1 MQLFIQDKNKF
12 CLEQMLNSKKNM
24 IMKKIK
30 LTLFALLSLSV
41 FLQSCVD
48 DLDVIPEGETQLSVE
63 EFYAQPG
70 AYKQALGGVYG
81 NLSLTGTSGAESSNI
96 GGVDAGTSQYGRVL
110 WYLQNLSTDE
120 VIWSYENDPGTREI
134 QRNIW
139 NATNPI
145 IRGMFS
151 RATYQIALVNEYL
164 RQTSPAVLS
173 GRGVTDPQLLS
184 DIQLYRKEARALR
197 ALAYYHLMDLF
208 GKAPFVTEND
218 AIGTAGPE
226 YGRDQLFTYI
236 ETELN
241 EIIPD
246 LKAPR
251 TNEYGRLDQAF
262 AKMILAKMYL
272 NAEVY
277 IGQPKYQECMTA
289 CLDILQAGYSL
300 NTNYLNNF
308 KADNHTS
315 PEMIFSLQSNG
326 EVTQNYGPSTIIING
341 QVGSLEDNG
350 AQFGVGGWGGA
361 LRLRKQFVQKF
372 NGDEYITDVRNTII
386 SGSRD
391 IEITDIANRDQGY
404 VLAKFSNISS
414 TGVAG
419 ISTTFVETDFPLFRY
434 ADVMLMYAEAQ
445 VRNDGTANTTSLGY
459 INELRTRANNGS
471 TVNNVSLSRVTL
483 DFILDERST
492 ELHWEAHRRQDLIR
506 FNKYTGGSYNWA
518 WKGNGTNGI
527 GISNH
532 LRVYPIP
539 ESALASN
546 PNLTQNTGY

>member
-1 MQLFIQDKNKF
+1 MLQFIQDKNKYY
-12 CLEQMLNSKKNM
+12 LELMLNSKK
-24 IMKKIK
+24 IDMKKIK
-30 LTLFALLSLSV
+30 STLFAVVGLSL
-41 FLQSCVD
+41 FLQSCVN
-48 DLDVIPEGETQLSVE
+48 DLDVVPEGDTQLSVE

-70 AYKQALGGVYG
+70 SYKQALGGVYG

-96 GGVDAGTSQYGRVL
+96 GGIDAGTSQYGRVL

-139 NATNPI
+139 SASNPI

-151 RATYQIALVNEYL
+151 RATYQVALVNEYL
-164 RQTSPAVLS
+164 RQTEPSVLS
-173 GRGVTDPQLLS
+173 GRGVTDAQTLS
-184 DIQLYRKEARALR
+184 DIELYRKEGRVLR

-226 YGRDQLFTYI
+226 YNRQQLFTYI

-241 EIIPD
+241 DVLPD

-251 TNEYGRLDQAF
+251 TNEYGRLDQSF
-262 AKMILAKMYL
+262 ANMILAKMYL

-277 IGQPKYQECMTA
+277 IGQAKNQECMDKCA
-289 CLDILQAGYSL
+289 EIIASGYSL
-300 NTNYLNNF
+300 NSNYLNNF

-315 PEMIFSLQSNG
+315 SEMIFSLQSNG
-326 EVTQNYGPSTIIING
+326 EVTQNYGPTTVIING
-341 QVGSLEDNG
+341 QVGSIEGNG
-350 AQFGVGGWGGA
+350 SQFGVGGWGGA

-372 NGDEYITDVRNTII
+372 DGADFTNDTRNTII

-391 IEITDIANRDQGY
+391 IEITDVANRDQGY
-404 VLAKFSNISS
+404 VLGKFSNISS
-414 TGVAG
+414 TGIAG

-434 ADVMLMYAEAQ
+434 ADVLLMYAEAQ
-445 VRNDGTANTTSLGY
+445 IRKDGSANSTSLGY
-459 INELRTRANNGS
+459 INDLRTRANNGS
-471 TVNNVSLSRVTL
+471 TAHNISLSSLTL
-483 DFILDERST
+483 DFILDERSR

-527 GISNH
+527 AISNH
-532 LRVYPIP
+532 LKLYPIP
-539 ESALASN
+539 EAALASN

>member
-1 MQLFIQDKNKF
+1 MLQFIQDKNKYY
-12 CLEQMLNSKKNM
+12 LELMLNSKK
-24 IMKKIK
+24 IDMKKIK
-30 LTLFALLSLSV
+30 STLFAVVGLSL
-41 FLQSCVD
+41 FLQSCVN
-48 DLDVIPEGETQLSVE
+48 DLDVVPEGDTQLSVE

-70 AYKQALGGVYG
+70 SYKQALGGVYG

-96 GGVDAGTSQYGRVL
+96 GGIDAGTSQYGRVL

-139 NATNPI
+139 SASNPI

-151 RATYQIALVNEYL
+151 RATYQVALVNEYL
-164 RQTSPAVLS
+164 RQTEPSVLS
-173 GRGVTDPQLLS
+173 GRGVTDAQTLS
-184 DIQLYRKEARALR
+184 DIELYRKEARVLR

-226 YGRDQLFTYI
+226 YNRQQLFTYI

-241 EIIPD
+241 DVLPD

-251 TNEYGRLDQAF
+251 TNEYGRLDQSF
-262 AKMILAKMYL
+262 ANMILAKMYL

-277 IGQPKYQECMTA
+277 IGQAKNQECMDKCA
-289 CLDILQAGYSL
+289 EIIASGYSL
-300 NTNYLNNF
+300 NSNYLNNF

-315 PEMIFSLQSNG
+315 SEMIFSLQSNG
-326 EVTQNYGPSTIIING
+326 EVTQNYGPTTVIING
-341 QVGSLEDNG
+341 QVGSIEGNG
-350 AQFGVGGWGGA
+350 SQFGVGGWGGA

-372 NGDEYITDVRNTII
+372 DGADFTNDTRNTII

-391 IEITDIANRDQGY
+391 IEITDVANRDQGY
-404 VLAKFSNISS
+404 VLGKFSNISS
-414 TGVAG
+414 TGIAG

-434 ADVMLMYAEAQ
+434 ADVLLMYAEAQ
-445 VRNDGTANTTSLGY
+445 IRKDGSANSTSLGY
-459 INELRTRANNGS
+459 INDLRTRANNGS
-471 TVNNVSLSRVTL
+471 TAHNISLSSLTL
-483 DFILDERST
+483 DFILDERSR

-506 FNKYTGGSYNWA
+506 FNKFTGGSYNWA

-527 GISNH
+527 AISNH
-532 LRVYPIP
+532 LKLYPIP
-539 ESALASN
+539 EAALASN

>member
-1 MQLFIQDKNKF
+1 MLLFILDRNKF
-12 CLEQMLNSKKNM
+12 CLEQMLNSKKKD
-24 IMKKIK
+24 MKKIK
-30 LTLFALLSLSV
+30 LTLFMLLSLSIV
-41 FLQSCVD
+41 LQSCVD
-48 DLDVIPEGETQLSVE
+48 DLEVTPEGETQLSVE

-70 AYKQALGGVYG
+70 AYKQALAGVYG

-164 RQTSPAVLS
+164 RQTSPSVLS
-173 GRGVTDPQLLS
+173 SRGVSDAQLLS
-184 DIQLYRKEARALR
+184 DIELYRKEARALR

-226 YGRDQLFTYI
+226 YNRAQLFDYI
-236 ETELN
+236 ESELN
-241 EIIPD
+241 EILPD

-262 AKMILAKMYL
+262 VKMVLAKMYL

-277 IGQPKYQECMTA
+277 IGQAKYQECMDA
-289 CLDILQAGYSL
+289 CSEIIASGYTL
-300 NTNYLNNF
+300 NSNYLNNF

-315 PEMIFSLQSNG
+315 TEMIFTLQSNG
-326 EVTQNYGPSTIIING
+326 EVTQNYGPTTVIING
-341 QVGSLEDNG
+341 QVGSIEGNG
-350 AQFGVGGWGGA
+350 SQFGVGGWGGA

-372 NGDEYITDVRNTII
+372 DGIEFSSDTRKNII

-404 VLAKFSNISS
+404 ILAKFSNISS
-414 TGVAG
+414 TGVVG
-419 ISTTFVETDFPLFRY
+419 INTTFVETDFPLFRY
-434 ADVMLMYAEAQ
+434 ADVLLMYAEAQ
-445 VRNDGTANTTSLGY
+445 VRKDGSANSTSLNY
-459 INELRTRANNGS
+459 INSLRTRANNGS
-471 TVNNVSLSRVTL
+471 TANNVSLAAVNL
-483 DFILDERST
+483 DFILDERSR

-518 WKGNGTNGI
+518 WKGNGINGI
-527 GISNH
+527 ALSNH

-539 ESALASN
+539 EAALASN

>member
-1 MQLFIQDKNKF
+1 
-12 CLEQMLNSKKNM
+12 MLNSKKKD
-24 IMKKIK
+24 MKKIK
-30 LTLFALLSLSV
+30 LTLFMLLSLSIV
-41 FLQSCVD
+41 LQSCVD
-48 DLDVIPEGETQLSVE
+48 DLEVTPEGETQLSVE

-70 AYKQALGGVYG
+70 AYKQALAGVYG

-164 RQTSPAVLS
+164 RQTSPSVLS
-173 GRGVTDPQLLS
+173 SRGVSDAQLLS
-184 DIQLYRKEARALR
+184 DIELYRKEARALR

-226 YGRDQLFTYI
+226 YNRAQLFDYI
-236 ETELN
+236 ESELN
-241 EIIPD
+241 EILPD

-262 AKMILAKMYL
+262 VKMVLAKMYL

-277 IGQPKYQECMTA
+277 IGQAKYQECMDA
-289 CLDILQAGYSL
+289 CSEIIASGYTL
-300 NTNYLNNF
+300 NSNYLNNF

-315 PEMIFSLQSNG
+315 TEMIFTLQSNG
-326 EVTQNYGPSTIIING
+326 EVTQNYGPTTVIING
-341 QVGSLEDNG
+341 QVGSIEGNG
-350 AQFGVGGWGGA
+350 SQFGVGGWGGA

-372 NGDEYITDVRNTII
+372 DGIEFSSDTRKNII

-404 VLAKFSNISS
+404 ILAKFSNISS
-414 TGVAG
+414 TGVVG
-419 ISTTFVETDFPLFRY
+419 INTTFVETDFPLFRY
-434 ADVMLMYAEAQ
+434 ADVLLMYAEAQ
-445 VRNDGTANTTSLGY
+445 VRKDGSANSTSLNY
-459 INELRTRANNGS
+459 INSLRTRANNGS
-471 TVNNVSLSRVTL
+471 TANNVSLAAVNL
-483 DFILDERST
+483 DFILDERSR

-518 WKGNGTNGI
+518 WKGNGINGI
-527 GISNH
+527 ALSNH

-539 ESALASN
+539 EAALASN

>member
-1 MQLFIQDKNKF
+1 MLLFILDRNKF
-12 CLEQMLNSKKNM
+12 CLEQMLNSKKKD
-24 IMKKIK
+24 MKKIK
-30 LTLFALLSLSV
+30 LTLFMLLSLSIV
-41 FLQSCVD
+41 LQSCVD
-48 DLDVIPEGETQLSVE
+48 DLEVTPEGETQLSVE

-70 AYKQALGGVYG
+70 AYKQALAGVYG

-164 RQTSPAVLS
+164 RQTSPSVLS
-173 GRGVTDPQLLS
+173 SRGVSDAQLLS
-184 DIQLYRKEARALR
+184 DIELYRKEARALR

-226 YGRDQLFTYI
+226 YNRAQLFGYV
-236 ETELN
+236 ESELN
-241 EIIPD
+241 EILPD

-262 AKMILAKMYL
+262 VKMVLAKMYL

-277 IGQPKYQECMTA
+277 IGQAKYQECMDA
-289 CLDILQAGYSL
+289 CSEIIASGYTL
-300 NTNYLNNF
+300 NSNYLNNF

-315 PEMIFSLQSNG
+315 TEMIFTLQSNG
-326 EVTQNYGPSTIIING
+326 EVTQNYGPTTVIING
-341 QVGSLEDNG
+341 QVGSIEGNG
-350 AQFGVGGWGGA
+350 SQFGVGGWGGA

-372 NGDEYITDVRNTII
+372 DGIEFSSDTRKNII

-404 VLAKFSNISS
+404 ILAKFSNISS
-414 TGVAG
+414 TGVVG

-434 ADVMLMYAEAQ
+434 ADVLLMYAEAQ
-445 VRNDGTANTTSLGY
+445 VRKDGSANSTSLNY
-459 INELRTRANNGS
+459 INSLRTRANNGS
-471 TVNNVSLSRVTL
+471 TANNVSLAAVNL
-483 DFILDERST
+483 DFILDERSR

-518 WKGNGTNGI
+518 WKGNGINGI
-527 GISNH
+527 ALSNH

-539 ESALASN
+539 EAALASN

>member
-1 MQLFIQDKNKF
+1 MLQFIQDKNKYY
-12 CLEQMLNSKKNM
+12 LELMLNSKK
-24 IMKKIK
+24 IDMKKIK
-30 LTLFALLSLSV
+30 STLLAVVGLSL
-41 FLQSCVD
+41 FLQSCVN
-48 DLDVIPEGETQLSVE
+48 DLDVVPEGDTQLSVE

-70 AYKQALGGVYG
+70 SYKQALGGVYG

-96 GGVDAGTSQYGRVL
+96 GGIDAGTSQYGRVL

-139 NATNPI
+139 SASNPI

-151 RATYQIALVNEYL
+151 RATYQVALVNEYL
-164 RQTSPAVLS
+164 RQTEPSVLS
-173 GRGVTDPQLLS
+173 GRGVTDPQTLN
-184 DIQLYRKEARALR
+184 DIELYRKEARVLR

-226 YGRDQLFTYI
+226 YNRQQLFTYI
-236 ETELN
+236 ENELN
-241 EIIPD
+241 DVLPD

-251 TNEYGRLDQAF
+251 TNEYGRLDKTF
-262 AKMILAKMYL
+262 ANMILAKMYL

-277 IGQPKYQECMTA
+277 IGQAKNQECMDKCA
-289 CLDILQAGYSL
+289 EIIASGYTL

-326 EVTQNYGPSTIIING
+326 EVTQNYGPTTVIING
-341 QVGSLEDNG
+341 QVGSIEGNG

-372 NGDEYITDVRNTII
+372 DGSEFTNDSRKTII
-386 SGSRD
+386 SGTRD
-391 IEITDIANRDQGY
+391 IEITDVANRDQGY
-404 VLAKFSNISS
+404 ILGKFSNISS
-414 TGVAG
+414 TGIAG

-434 ADVMLMYAEAQ
+434 ADVLLMYAEAQ
-445 VRNDGTANTTSLGY
+445 IRKDGSANNTSLGY
-459 INELRTRANNGS
+459 INNLRTRANNGS
-471 TVNNVSLSRVTL
+471 TASNISLSSLTL
-483 DFILDERST
+483 DFILDERSR
-492 ELHWEAHRRQDLIR
+492 ELHWEGHRRQDLIR

-527 GISNH
+527 AISNH
-532 LRVYPIP
+532 LKLYPIP
-539 ESALASN
+539 EAALASN

>member
-1 MQLFIQDKNKF
+1 
-12 CLEQMLNSKKNM
+12 
-24 IMKKIK
+24 MKKIK
-30 LTLFALLSLSV
+30 LTLFALLGLSV

-48 DLDVIPEGETQLSVE
+48 DLDVTPEGETQLSVE

-70 AYKQALGGVYG
+70 AYKQALAGVYG

-96 GGVDAGTSQYGRVL
+96 GGVDPGTSQYGRCL

-139 NATNPI
+139 NATNPV

-164 RQTSPAVLS
+164 RQTSPSILS
-173 GRGVTDPQLLS
+173 GRGVTDAQLLN
-184 DIQLYRKEARALR
+184 DIELYRKESRVLR

-226 YGRDQLFTYI
+226 LSRQEIFDYV
-236 ETELN
+236 ESELN
-241 EIIPD
+241 EVLPD

-262 AKMILAKMYL
+262 VKMILAKMYL

-277 IGQPKYQECMTA
+277 IGQAKYQECMNVCSELITY
-289 CLDILQAGYSL
+289 GYSL
-300 NTNYLNNF
+300 NSNYLNNF

-315 PEMIFSLQSNG
+315 PEMIFTLQSNG
-326 EVTQNYGPSTIIING
+326 EVTQNYGPTTVIING
-341 QVGSLEDNG
+341 QVGSVESNG

-372 NGDEYITDVRNTII
+372 DGNEFLTDVRNTII
-386 SGSRD
+386 SGSRE

-434 ADVMLMYAEAQ
+434 ADVLLMYSEAQ
-445 VRNDGTANTTSLGY
+445 IRKDGSANSTSLGY
-459 INELRTRANNGS
+459 VNSLRTRANNGS
-471 TVNNVSLSRVTL
+471 TANNISLSTLTL
-483 DFILDERST
+483 DFILDERSR
-492 ELHWEAHRRQDLIR
+492 ELHWEGHRRQDLIR
-506 FNKYTGGSYNWA
+506 FNKFTGGTYNWA
-518 WKGNGTNGI
+518 WKGNGVNGI
-527 GISNH
+527 ALPQHMKIF
-532 LRVYPIP
+532 PIHP
-539 ESALASN
+539 ATLSSN
-546 PNLTQNTGY
+546 PNLIQNPGY

>member
-1 MQLFIQDKNKF
+1 
-12 CLEQMLNSKKNM
+12 MLNSKK
-24 IMKKIK
+24 IDMKKIK
-30 LTLFALLSLSV
+30 STLLAVVGLSL
-41 FLQSCVD
+41 FLQSCVN
-48 DLDVIPEGETQLSVE
+48 DLDVVPEGETQLSVE

-70 AYKQALGGVYG
+70 SYKQALGGVYG

-96 GGVDAGTSQYGRVL
+96 GGIDAGTSQYGRVL

-139 NATNPI
+139 SASNPI

-151 RATYQIALVNEYL
+151 RATYQVALVNEYL
-164 RQTSPAVLS
+164 RQTEPSVLS
-173 GRGVTDPQLLS
+173 SRGVTDTQTLN
-184 DIQLYRKEARALR
+184 DIQLYRKEARVLR

-226 YGRDQLFTYI
+226 YNRQQLFTYI

-241 EIIPD
+241 DVLPD

-251 TNEYGRLDQAF
+251 TNEYGRLDKTF
-262 AKMILAKMYL
+262 ANMILAKMYL

-277 IGQPKYQECMTA
+277 IGQAKNQECMDKCA
-289 CLDILQAGYSL
+289 EIIASGYTL
-300 NTNYLNNF
+300 NSNYLNNF

-326 EVTQNYGPSTIIING
+326 EITQNYGPTTVIING
-341 QVGSLEDNG
+341 QVGSLEGNG
-350 AQFGVGGWGGA
+350 SQFGVGGWGGA

-372 NGDEYITDVRNTII
+372 DGAEFTNDTRKTII
-386 SGSRD
+386 SGTRD
-391 IEITDIANRDQGY
+391 IEITDVANRDQGY
-404 VLAKFSNISS
+404 ILGKFSNISS

-434 ADVMLMYAEAQ
+434 ADVLLMYAEAQ
-445 VRNDGTANTTSLGY
+445 IRKDGTANSTSLGY
-459 INELRTRANNGS
+459 INNLRTRANNGS
-471 TVNNVSLSRVTL
+471 TANNISLSSLTL
-483 DFILDERST
+483 DFILDERSR

-527 GISNH
+527 AISNH
-532 LRVYPIP
+532 LKLYPIP
-539 ESALASN
+539 EAALASN

>member
-1 MQLFIQDKNKF
+1 MLLFILDRNKF
-12 CLEQMLNSKKNM
+12 CLEQMLNSKKKD
-24 IMKKIK
+24 MKKIK
-30 LTLFALLSLSV
+30 LTLFMLLSLSIV
-41 FLQSCVD
+41 LQSCVD
-48 DLDVIPEGETQLSVE
+48 DLEVTPEGETQLSVE

-70 AYKQALGGVYG
+70 AYKQALAGVYG

-164 RQTSPAVLS
+164 RQTSPSILS
-173 GRGVTDPQLLS
+173 SRGVSDAQLLS
-184 DIQLYRKEARALR
+184 DIELYRKEARALR

-226 YGRDQLFTYI
+226 YNRAQLFDYI
-236 ETELN
+236 ESELN
-241 EIIPD
+241 EILPD

-262 AKMILAKMYL
+262 VKMVLAKMYL

-277 IGQPKYQECMTA
+277 IGQAKYQECMDA
-289 CLDILQAGYSL
+289 CSEIIASGYTL
-300 NTNYLNNF
+300 NSNYLNNF

-315 PEMIFSLQSNG
+315 TEMIFTLQSNG
-326 EVTQNYGPSTIIING
+326 EVTQNYGPTTVIING
-341 QVGSLEDNG
+341 QVGSIEGNG
-350 AQFGVGGWGGA
+350 SQFGVGGWGGA

-372 NGDEYITDVRNTII
+372 DGIEFSSDTRKNII

-404 VLAKFSNISS
+404 ILAKFSNISS
-414 TGVAG
+414 TGVVG

-434 ADVMLMYAEAQ
+434 ADVLLMYAEAQ
-445 VRNDGTANTTSLGY
+445 VRKDGSANSTSLNY
-459 INELRTRANNGS
+459 INSLRTRANNGS
-471 TVNNVSLSRVTL
+471 TANNVSLAAVNL
-483 DFILDERST
+483 DFILDERSR

-518 WKGNGTNGI
+518 WKGNGINGI
-527 GISNH
+527 ALSNH

-539 ESALASN
+539 EAALASN

>member
-1 MQLFIQDKNKF
+1 MLQFIQDKNKYY
-12 CLEQMLNSKKNM
+12 LELMLNSKK
-24 IMKKIK
+24 IDMKKIK
-30 LTLFALLSLSV
+30 STLFAVVGLSL
-41 FLQSCVD
+41 FLQSCVN
-48 DLDVIPEGETQLSVE
+48 DLDVVPEGDTQLSVE

-70 AYKQALGGVYG
+70 SYKQALGGVYG

-96 GGVDAGTSQYGRVL
+96 GGIDAGTSQYGRVL

-139 NATNPI
+139 SASNPI

-151 RATYQIALVNEYL
+151 RATYQVALVNEYL
-164 RQTSPAVLS
+164 RQTEPSVLS
-173 GRGVTDPQLLS
+173 GRGVTDAQTLS
-184 DIQLYRKEARALR
+184 DIELYRKEARVLR

-226 YGRDQLFTYI
+226 YNRQQLFTYI

-241 EIIPD
+241 DVLPD

-251 TNEYGRLDQAF
+251 TNEYGRLDQSF
-262 AKMILAKMYL
+262 ANMILAKMYL

-277 IGQPKYQECMTA
+277 IGQAKNQECMDKCA
-289 CLDILQAGYSL
+289 EIIASGYSL
-300 NTNYLNNF
+300 NSNYLNNF

-315 PEMIFSLQSNG
+315 SEMIFSLQSNG
-326 EVTQNYGPSTIIING
+326 EVTQNYGPTTVIING
-341 QVGSLEDNG
+341 QVGSIEGNG
-350 AQFGVGGWGGA
+350 SQFGVGGWGGA

-372 NGDEYITDVRNTII
+372 DGADFTNDTRNTII

-391 IEITDIANRDQGY
+391 IEITDVANRDQGY
-404 VLAKFSNISS
+404 VLGKFSNISS
-414 TGVAG
+414 TGIAG

-434 ADVMLMYAEAQ
+434 ADVLLMYAEAQ
-445 VRNDGTANTTSLGY
+445 IRKDGSANSTSLGY
-459 INELRTRANNGS
+459 INDLRTRANNGS
-471 TVNNVSLSRVTL
+471 TAHNISLSSLTL
-483 DFILDERST
+483 DFILDERSR

-527 GISNH
+527 AISNH
-532 LRVYPIP
+532 LKLYPIP
-539 ESALASN
+539 EAALASN

>member
-1 MQLFIQDKNKF
+1 MLQFIQDKNKYY
-12 CLEQMLNSKKNM
+12 LELMLNSKK
-24 IMKKIK
+24 IDMKKIK
-30 LTLFALLSLSV
+30 STLFAVVGLSL
-41 FLQSCVD
+41 FLQSCVN
-48 DLDVIPEGETQLSVE
+48 DLDVVPEGDTQLSVE

-70 AYKQALGGVYG
+70 SYKQALGGVYG

-96 GGVDAGTSQYGRVL
+96 GGIDAGTSQYGRVL

-139 NATNPI
+139 SASNPI

-151 RATYQIALVNEYL
+151 RATYQVALVNEYL
-164 RQTSPAVLS
+164 RQTEPSVLS
-173 GRGVTDPQLLS
+173 GRGVTDPQTLN
-184 DIQLYRKEARALR
+184 DIELYRKEARVLR

-226 YGRDQLFTYI
+226 YNRQQLFTYI

-241 EIIPD
+241 DVLPD

-251 TNEYGRLDQAF
+251 TNEYGRLDQSF
-262 AKMILAKMYL
+262 ANMILAKMYL

-277 IGQPKYQECMTA
+277 IGQAKNQECMDKCA
-289 CLDILQAGYSL
+289 EIIASGYSL
-300 NTNYLNNF
+300 NSNYLNNF

-315 PEMIFSLQSNG
+315 SEMIFSLQSNG
-326 EVTQNYGPSTIIING
+326 EVTQNYGPTTVIING
-341 QVGSLEDNG
+341 QVGSIEGNG
-350 AQFGVGGWGGA
+350 SQFGVGGWGGA

-372 NGDEYITDVRNTII
+372 DGADFTNDTRNTII
-386 SGSRD
+386 SGTRD
-391 IEITDIANRDQGY
+391 IEITDVANRDQGY
-404 VLAKFSNISS
+404 VLGKFSNISS
-414 TGVAG
+414 TGIAG

-434 ADVMLMYAEAQ
+434 ADVLLMYAEAQ
-445 VRNDGTANTTSLGY
+445 IRKDGSANSTSLGY
-459 INELRTRANNGS
+459 INDLRTRANNGS
-471 TVNNVSLSRVTL
+471 TAHNISLSSLTL
-483 DFILDERST
+483 DFILDERSR

-527 GISNH
+527 AISNH
-532 LRVYPIP
+532 LKLYPIP
-539 ESALASN
+539 EAALASN